1 MSILSDLKIYISN
14 FFTKGNQRTLEAK
27 KNITASFAIK
37 GLSICINLALVP
49 LTIHYVNPTQY
60 GIWLTLSSIIAW
72 FSFFDIGFGNGL
84 RNKLAET
91 KATGNIEK
99 SKIYVSTTYAILFL
113 IFTGVWLLFF
123 GLNVFLDWTKLLNA
137 PPAMADELS
146 KLALIVFSFF
156 CLRIVMETI
165 NTVLIADQKPAK
177 AAFFDM
183 LGQLIAL
190 LVIFTLTKTTSGS
203 LLNLGLSLG
212 FIPIFVLLISSFW
225 FYRKQYKNISPSYKF
240 VKFSYA
246 KDIMTLGA
254 KFFVIQI
261 AAIVIYQTT
270 NIIIAQVSGPENVTV
285 YNIAFKYFNIAI
297 MIFSIIV
304 SPMWSAFTEA
314 FTLKDYEWMKKTTLQ
329 LRKIVYLLVVFVIVM
344 IPFSNLFYT
353 FWVGNL
359 VKVRWSISLVIS
371 FYIITNL
378 WNMLHAQ
385 ILNGMGKIK
394 LQLYVSLIGM
404 TLNIPLAIFL
414 GKRFGIEG
422 VVLSSVILNLISAI
436 YAPYQVSL
444 LLNKKA
450 KGIWNG

>member
-156 CLRIVMETI
+156 CLRIVMKTI

-203 LLNLGLSLG
+203 LLN
-212 FIPIFVLLISSFW
+212 
-225 FYRKQYKNISPSYKF
+225 
-240 VKFSYA
+240 
-246 KDIMTLGA
+246 
-254 KFFVIQI
+254 
-261 AAIVIYQTT
+261 
-270 NIIIAQVSGPENVTV
+270 
-285 YNIAFKYFNIAI
+285 
-297 MIFSIIV
+297 
-304 SPMWSAFTEA
+304 
-314 FTLKDYEWMKKTTLQ
+314 
-329 LRKIVYLLVVFVIVM
+329 
-344 IPFSNLFYT
+344 
-353 FWVGNL
+353 
-359 VKVRWSISLVIS
+359 
-371 FYIITNL
+371 
-378 WNMLHAQ
+378 
-385 ILNGMGKIK
+385 
-394 LQLYVSLIGM
+394 
-404 TLNIPLAIFL
+404 
-414 GKRFGIEG
+414 
-422 VVLSSVILNLISAI
+422 
-436 YAPYQVSL
+436 
-444 LLNKKA
+444 
-450 KGIWNG
+450 